1 MSLKRKV
8 EELEKKAGLGEEVEI
23 LSRIEV
29 FEPGGDYFD
38 EEHFQEELRFYED
51 ILKQMAQGRKLPCDH
66 VWGIEIVFPDFPME
80 EYEKKL
86 PVFKDRL
93 KQELIR
99 RGYNRKHVERLL
111 GPKVI
116 KECFTGKKRIHP

>member
-23 LSRIEV
+23 PSRIEL
-29 FEPGGDYFD
+29 FEPRKDYFD
-38 EEHFQEELRFYED
+38 EEHFQEELRFYGD
-51 ILKQMAQGRKLPCDH
+51 ILKQMAQGRKLSFDRP
-66 VWGIEIVFPDFPME
+66 WGIEIVLPDFPME

-86 PVFKDRL
+86 PAFKDRL

-99 RGYNRKHVERLL
+99 RGYNREHVEKLL
-111 GPKVI
+111 
-116 KECFTGKKRIHP
+116 

>member
-23 LSRIEV
+23 RPGPGIEI
-29 FEPGGDYFD
+29 FEPGVDYFD
-38 EEHFQEELRFYED
+38 EEHFQEELRFCED
-51 ILKQMAQGRKLPCDH
+51 ILKQMAQGRKLSFDRP
-66 VWGIEIVFPDFPME
+66 WGIEIVLPDFPME

-86 PVFKDRL
+86 PAFKDRL

-99 RGYNRKHVERLL
+99 RGYNREHVEKLL
-111 GPKVI
+111 
-116 KECFTGKKRIHP
+116 